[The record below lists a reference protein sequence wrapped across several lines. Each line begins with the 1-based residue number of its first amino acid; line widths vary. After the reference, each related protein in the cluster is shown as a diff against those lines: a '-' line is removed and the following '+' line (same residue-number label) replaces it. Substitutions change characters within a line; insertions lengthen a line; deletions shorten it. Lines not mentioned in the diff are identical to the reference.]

1 MIYKNF
7 HKQSQ
12 YTTLCTRHAVEI
24 KLPLDFRMRFDVN
37 LKIMIS
43 MGNHNVCTELDNKIY
58 RDVLFEFH
66 LKFWNTASIGIP
78 VRSLL

>member
-1 MIYKNF
+1 MKPIHGTIRTGNLVSL
-7 HKQSQ
+7 SQ
-12 YTTLCTRHAVEI
+12 YDNNTIINQCTYTQTGERIFSGH
-24 KLPLDFRMRFDVN
+24 
-37 LKIMIS
+37 
-43 MGNHNVCTELDNKIY
+43 